1 MENKYW
7 NVLAVSKN
15 SLFNWILCCG
25 IIFLP
30 IQCWSV
36 QASLNN
42 VTAMKFNDYSRII
55 FKVSAGTNKYHVF
68 TLANPDRLV
77 VDFDKASLR
86 TDIKHLNLDDSL
98 IKSARSGR
106 PVSSM
111 LRIVFDLSQPIRV
124 KSFFATE
131 SKEAQLVVDV
141 YPTGSKPKTVTN
153 SAAVTQTIPVPLAE
167 TAPAENVLAK
177 LAINDIKKLPAAT
190 KTRPIVLKEFDLVDA
205 KKQPQLQAVEIL
217 KKRRLIIVVDAG
229 HGGKDSGTIGQQ
241 GTKEKDV
248 VLKIALRLAE
258 LINQDPSL
266 RASLTRR
273 GDYFVSLRDRLRIA
287 RRDKADLFLAIHAD
301 SYFDNRSTGA
311 SVYALSQHGA
321 SSMAAR
327 WLADKENH
335 SELGGV
341 NLDNLGDR
349 SVLLRSV
356 LIDLSETATIVDSVK
371 LGTDMLSALE
381 SVTSLHYS
389 RVEQAPFMVLK
400 SPDIPS
406 VLVEM
411 GFLSNASEEDHLR
424 DAAYRDK
431 LARALLAGIHQY
443 VATHPMMA
451 SNSRPATAIIPI

>member
-167 TAPAENVLAK
+167 TAPAESVLAK

-311 SVYALSQHGA
+311 SGLCLVPTRSQ
-321 SSMAAR
+321 
-327 WLADKENH
+327 
-335 SELGGV
+335 
-341 NLDNLGDR
+341 
-349 SVLLRSV
+349 
-356 LIDLSETATIVDSVK
+356 
-371 LGTDMLSALE
+371 
-381 SVTSLHYS
+381 
-389 RVEQAPFMVLK
+389 
-400 SPDIPS
+400 
-406 VLVEM
+406 
-411 GFLSNASEEDHLR
+411 
-424 DAAYRDK
+424 
-431 LARALLAGIHQY
+431 
-443 VATHPMMA
+443 
-451 SNSRPATAIIPI
+451 